1 METYSGRIG
10 KFWEKLDAAVGRVSA
25 DLLNIRRFYEGCCSA
40 EDVSAKKRFVGEIDA
55 IIKEGAGIFGYLEN
69 LIAEAV
75 TIGLE
80 QKAANNLEKMIKGLK
95 MQHELYMQQYG
106 ALCRQIAIAE
116 MAEVSRTL

>member
-1 METYSGRIG
+1 MSKT
-10 KFWEKLDAAVGRVSA
+10 AT
-25 DLLNIRRFYEGCCSA
+25 C
-40 EDVSAKKRFVGEIDA
+40 
-55 IIKEGAGIFGYLEN
+55 LEN

-116 MAEVSRTL
+116 MAEGDPFHCAG